1 MKHIFP
7 KKMKQ
12 ERMVLANWLIERRLK
27 LNERTHKTLVS
38 ISVSDT
44 FIVPTCVTNAV
55 SPFGRLTKVL
65 RVSIIEVKH
74 DMEWTIWSIVP
85 VSITQSVY
93 LNIFLSTI
101 LAEKIECSKV
111 GKKGILGLVPDI
123 RAELKLRLVYAK
135 VPTTLEVKP
144 KAPSPPVAMQ
154 EALTLAS

>member
-27 LNERTHKTLVS
+27 LNEGTHKTLVS

-44 FIVPTCVTNAV
+44 FTVPTCVTNAV

-74 DMEWTIWSIVP
+74 DM
-85 VSITQSVY
+85 
-93 LNIFLSTI
+93 
-101 LAEKIECSKV
+101 
-111 GKKGILGLVPDI
+111 
-123 RAELKLRLVYAK
+123 
-135 VPTTLEVKP
+135 
-144 KAPSPPVAMQ
+144 
-154 EALTLAS
+154 